1 MIFFNNFAIKN
12 SMNKPHLNLGSLTC
26 LIISIFCMYS
36 LLLNNNAFPC
46 SINSVETSL
55 SHWLRHWRIL
65 VVGLMPIYI
74 SFALFGAA
82 GASFLVGSAL
92 QNWLTGLFRIRK
104 IE

>member
-1 MIFFNNFAIKN
+1 
-12 SMNKPHLNLGSLTC
+12 MNKQSLNLGSFMC
-26 LIISIFCMYS
+26 LIISVFFIYS
-36 LLLNNNAFPC
+36 LLLNNNTLPC

-55 SHWLRHWRIL
+55 THWLRHWRVL

-82 GASFLVGSAL
+82 SMSLFLGSVL
-92 QNWLTGLFRIRK
+92 QNWLTGLLRIRR